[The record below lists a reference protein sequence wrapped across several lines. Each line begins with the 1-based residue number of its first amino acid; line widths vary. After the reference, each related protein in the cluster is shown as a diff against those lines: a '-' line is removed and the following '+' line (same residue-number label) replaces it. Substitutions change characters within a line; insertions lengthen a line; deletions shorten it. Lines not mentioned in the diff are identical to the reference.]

1 MRAVLSIVLF
11 SFGVNAIA
19 QTAPLIRFGRGFAAE
34 EQVWLMSARPDLT
47 PNQGKR
53 YQLKQI
59 LFQANPERFQAYLA
73 GELDAGTA
81 PGLAVIFA
89 RAQGMDMKIV
99 ANVCLEAG
107 GNYFATTYMVKDD
120 GPIKSIK
127 DLKGGT
133 VGVVGIKTATDLW
146 ARAGLINAGL
156 VPDKD
161 TKVVPM
167 AFPVIGDAVR
177 TGKVSAGTFVEPFYS
192 AEMAKG
198 DKYFTTTYMVKDD
211 GPIKSVKDLK
221 GGTIGVV
228 GIKTATDLWA
238 RAGLINAGLV
248 PDKDTKVVPMAFPVI
263 GDAVRT
269 GKVAAGTFVEP
280 FYSSEMAKGGL
291 RKLFTAVDAVGYE
304 HELLDIFFGEKF
316 LKAHPEAVRAFLAD
330 YVAVTKYYLANTEQ
344 AKRDLHKAGFVR
356 TPIEI
361 YLKNADW
368 KRDANA
374 RVDVESL
381 KKLSTFMHEKLQWL
395 DKPVNVDGMVDQSY
409 LPR

>member
-1 MRAVLSIVLF
+1 VKAFLSIVLF
-11 SFGVNAIA
+11 LFTVSAIA
-19 QTAPLIRFGRGFAAE
+19 QTAPLIRLGRGFAAE
-34 EQVWLMSARPDLT
+34 EQLWLMSARPDLT

-81 PGLAVIFA
+81 PGMAIIPA
-89 RAQGMDMKIV
+89 RAQGMDIKIV
-99 ANVCLEAG
+99 ASVCLEAAG
-107 GNYFATTYMVKDD
+107 GQYFTTVYMVKDD

-133 VGVVGIKTATDLW
+133 IGVVGIRTATDLW

-198 DKYFTTTYMVKDD
+198 
-211 GPIKSVKDLK
+211 
-221 GGTIGVV
+221 
-228 GIKTATDLWA
+228 
-238 RAGLINAGLV
+238 
-248 PDKDTKVVPMAFPVI
+248 
-263 GDAVRT
+263 
-269 GKVAAGTFVEP
+269 
-280 FYSSEMAKGGL
+280 GL
-291 RKLFTAVDAVGYE
+291 RKLFTATEAVGYD
-304 HELLDIFFGEKF
+304 HELLDIFFSEKF
-316 LKAHPEAVRAFLAD
+316 LKANPDAVRAFLAD
-330 YVAVTKYYLANTEQ
+330 YVAVTKYYLANMEQ
-344 AKRDLHKAGFVR
+344 AKTDLHKAGFVR
-356 TPIEI
+356 TPLPA
-361 YLKNADW
+361 YLKTSDW
-368 KRDANA
+368 KRDPNA

-381 KKLSTFMHEKLQWL
+381 KKLSAFMLDKLQWL
-395 DKPVNVDGMVDQSY
+395 EKPVNVDSMVDQSY

>member
-1 MRAVLSIVLF
+1 MKAFVALVLGF
-11 SFGVNAIA
+11 FAVNALA
-19 QTAPLIRFGRGFAAE
+19 QSAPLIRFGRGFAAE
-34 EQVWLMSARPDLT
+34 EQVWLMSARPDLA

-59 LFQANPERFQAYLA
+59 LFQANPERFQAFLA

-99 ANVCLEAG
+99 ASVCLEAKG
-107 GNYFATTYMVKDD
+107 DKYFTTTYMVKEG
-120 GPIKSIK
+120 GPVKSVK

-133 VGVVGIKTATDLW
+133 IAVVGIKTATDLW

-177 TGKVSAGTFVEPFYS
+177 TEKVSAGTFVEPFYS
-192 AEMAKG
+192 AE
-198 DKYFTTTYMVKDD
+198 
-211 GPIKSVKDLK
+211 
-221 GGTIGVV
+221 
-228 GIKTATDLWA
+228 
-238 RAGLINAGLV
+238 R
-248 PDKDTKVVPMAFPVI
+248 
-263 GDAVRT
+263 
-269 GKVAAGTFVEP
+269 
-280 FYSSEMAKGGL
+280 AKGGL
-291 RKLFTAVDAVGYE
+291 RTLFTAVDAVGYD

-316 LKAHPEAVRAFLAD
+316 LKQHPDAVRAFLAD
-330 YVAVTKYYLANTEQ
+330 YVAVTKYYLSNMEQ
-344 AKRDLHKAGFVR
+344 AKRDLHKAGFVK
-356 TPIEI
+356 TPIDI

-368 KRDANA
+368 KRDPNA

-381 KKLSTFMHEKLQWL
+381 KKLATFMHEKLQWL
-395 DKPVNVDGMVDQSY
+395 DKAVNVDSMVDQGF

>member
-1 MRAVLSIVLF
+1 MKLLVALLVAVTF
-11 SFGVNAIA
+11 EAA
-19 QTAPLIRFGRGFAAE
+19 AAEPPLIRFGRGFAAE

-59 LFQANPERFQAYLA
+59 LFQANPERFQAFLA
-73 GELDAGTA
+73 GELDGGTA

-99 ANVCLEAG
+99 ASVCLEAKG
-107 GNYFATTYMVKDD
+107 DKYFTTTYMVKEG
-120 GPIKSIK
+120 GPVKSVK

-133 VGVVGIKTATDLW
+133 IAVVGIKTATDLW

-192 AEMAKG
+192 MEM
-198 DKYFTTTYMVKDD
+198 
-211 GPIKSVKDLK
+211 S
-221 GGTIGVV
+221 
-228 GIKTATDLWA
+228 
-238 RAGLINAGLV
+238 
-248 PDKDTKVVPMAFPVI
+248 
-263 GDAVRT
+263 
-269 GKVAAGTFVEP
+269 
-280 FYSSEMAKGGL
+280 KGGL
-291 RKLFTAVDAVGYE
+291 RKLFTAVEAVGYE

-316 LKAHPEAVRAFLAD
+316 LKANPDAVRAFLAD
-330 YVAVTKYYLANTEQ
+330 YVAVTKYYLANMEQ
-344 AKRDLHKAGFVR
+344 AKTDLHKAGFVR
-356 TPIEI
+356 TPLPV
-361 YLKNADW
+361 YLKTSDW
-368 KRDANA
+368 KRDPNA

-381 KKLSTFMHEKLQWL
+381 KKLSTFMQDKLQWL
-395 DKPVNVDGMVDQSY
+395 EKPVNVDSMVDLSY

>member
-1 MRAVLSIVLF
+1 MKAFVALVLGF
-11 SFGVNAIA
+11 FTVNALA
-19 QTAPLIRFGRGFAAE
+19 QSAPLIRFGRGFAAE
-34 EQVWLMSARPDLT
+34 EQVWLMSARPDLA

-59 LFQANPERFQAYLA
+59 LFQANPERFQAFLA

-99 ANVCLEAG
+99 ASVCLEAKG
-107 GNYFATTYMVKDD
+107 DKYFTTTYMVKEG
-120 GPIKSIK
+120 GPVKSVK

-133 VGVVGIKTATDLW
+133 IAVVGIKTATDLW

-177 TGKVSAGTFVEPFYS
+177 TDKVSAGTFVEPFYS
-192 AEMAKG
+192 AE
-198 DKYFTTTYMVKDD
+198 
-211 GPIKSVKDLK
+211 
-221 GGTIGVV
+221 
-228 GIKTATDLWA
+228 
-238 RAGLINAGLV
+238 R
-248 PDKDTKVVPMAFPVI
+248 
-263 GDAVRT
+263 
-269 GKVAAGTFVEP
+269 
-280 FYSSEMAKGGL
+280 AKGGL
-291 RKLFTAVDAVGYE
+291 RTLFTAVDAVGYD

-316 LKAHPEAVRAFLAD
+316 LKQHPDAVRAFLAD
-330 YVAVTKYYLANTEQ
+330 YVAVTKYYLSNMEQ
-344 AKRDLHKAGFVR
+344 AKRDLHKAGFVK
-356 TPIEI
+356 TPIDI

-368 KRDANA
+368 KRDPNA

-381 KKLSTFMHEKLQWL
+381 KKLSAFMLDKLQWL
-395 DKPVNVDGMVDQSY
+395 EKPVNVDSMVDLSY

>member
-1 MRAVLSIVLF
+1 VLSLLLLLF
-11 SFGVNAIA
+11 TVNAVA
-19 QTAPLIRFGRGFAAE
+19 QTAPLIRLGRGFAAE
-34 EQVWLMSARPDLT
+34 EQLWLMSVRTDLT

-81 PGLAVIFA
+81 PGMAIIPA
-89 RAQGMDMKIV
+89 RAQGMDIKIV
-99 ANVCLEAG
+99 ASVCLEAAG
-107 GNYFATTYMVKDD
+107 QQYFTTTYMVKDD
-120 GPIKSIK
+120 SPIKSIK

-133 VGVVGIKTATDLW
+133 IGVVGIRTATDLW

-198 DKYFTTTYMVKDD
+198 
-211 GPIKSVKDLK
+211 
-221 GGTIGVV
+221 
-228 GIKTATDLWA
+228 
-238 RAGLINAGLV
+238 
-248 PDKDTKVVPMAFPVI
+248 
-263 GDAVRT
+263 
-269 GKVAAGTFVEP
+269 
-280 FYSSEMAKGGL
+280 GL
-291 RKLFTAVDAVGYE
+291 RKLFTATEAVGYD
-304 HELLDIFFGEKF
+304 HELLDIFFSEKF
-316 LKAHPEAVRAFLAD
+316 LKAQPDAVRAFLAD
-330 YVAVTKYYLANTEQ
+330 YVAVTKYYLANMEQ
-344 AKRDLHKAGFVR
+344 AKTDLHKAGFVR
-356 TPIEI
+356 TPLPA
-361 YLKNADW
+361 YLKTRDW
-368 KRDANA
+368 KRDPNA

-381 KKLSTFMHEKLQWL
+381 KKLSTFMLDKLQWL
-395 DKPVNVDGMVDQSY
+395 DKPVNVDSMVDLSY